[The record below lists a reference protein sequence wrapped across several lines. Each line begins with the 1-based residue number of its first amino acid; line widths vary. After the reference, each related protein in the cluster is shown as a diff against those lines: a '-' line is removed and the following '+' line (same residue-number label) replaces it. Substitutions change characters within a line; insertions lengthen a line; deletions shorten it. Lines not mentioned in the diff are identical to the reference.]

1 LTPGGERVWGR
12 EEAIVAG
19 LRLALVLLL
28 GVAAGQGL
36 LQSDDEPPAQAAF
49 TVPVAL
55 PGGDLPGDPAV
66 QLVEVVDGLI
76 DPVNVASANDG
87 SGRLFVLERVGR
99 IRIVQDGELVQR
111 PFLDV
116 SAKVEYGHLE
126 QGLLGLA
133 FDPDYPANGSF
144 YVTYTDYQRNGA
156 LRLVRYTVSADDP
169 NRADPESDR
178 LILSQ
183 DKPFR
188 YHNGG
193 ELHFGADGYL
203 YLAIGDGGFA
213 HDPYEAVPP
222 ALDTLLGK
230 IIRIDVHPADEEAL
244 YAIPP
249 DNPFAVADP
258 AAPEA
263 RPEIWVHGLRNP
275 WQFAF
280 DRQTGDLY
288 VADVG
293 PGRVEE
299 IDVQPAG
306 SPGGENY
313 GWNKLEGTYCWPSY
327 RESCEAVGV
336 PPVAQYL
343 HEPDNCAIVGIGVY
357 RGLASPALDG
367 LFFNGD
373 FCSGRLWG
381 LGRDGDGRWVYQELL
396 DTSLLV
402 TGGGEDE
409 RGELY
414 LTSCTC
420 TFSRRYDPYDN
431 PTGGLWRLVAA
442 ETVAADEETAPLDPP
457 VEQSGTPVAAVAA
470 AAATYTNGARRWPS
484 STRRPR
490 RRRAS
495 WPSSRSRAAA
505 ATSTSTTRRW
515 VVSGSIGCSTPR
527 STTRPTTASS
537 RTPWPRTA
545 TTSTSWSWCRSRPS
559 PAA

>member
-1 LTPGGERVWGR
+1 M
-12 EEAIVAG
+12 A
-19 LRLALVLLL
+19 LLL
-28 GVAAGQGL
+28 GVSTIPGL

-49 TVPVAL
+49 TAPVAM
-55 PGGDLPGDPAV
+55 PGGDLPGDPTI
-66 QLVEVVDGLI
+66 QLVKVVEGLI
-76 DPVNVASANDG
+76 DPVNVTSANDG

-99 IRIVQDGELVQR
+99 VRIVLDGELLQR
-111 PFLDV
+111 PFLDLT
-116 SAKVEYGHLE
+116 AKVDYGHLE

-133 FDPDYPANGSF
+133 FDPEYRANGFF

-156 LRLVRYTVSADDP
+156 LRLVRYSVSADDP
-169 NRADPESDR
+169 DRADPESDR

-203 YLAIGDGGFA
+203 YVAIGDGGFA
-213 HDPYEAVPP
+213 HDPYQSVPP
-222 ALDTLLGK
+222 SLDTLLGK
-230 IIRIDVHPADEEAL
+230 ILRIDVHPSDEEAR

-258 AAPEA
+258 AAPDA

-280 DRQTGDLY
+280 DRLTGDLY

-293 PGRVEE
+293 PGRMEE
-299 IDVQPAG
+299 IDVQLAG
-306 SPGGENY
+306 GPGGEDY
-313 GWNKLEGTYCWPSY
+313 GWDELEGTYCWPSY
-327 RESCEAVGV
+327 RDSCEAIGE

-357 RGLASPALDG
+357 RGAASPALDG
-367 LFFNGD
+367 IFFNSD

-381 LGRDGDGRWVYQELL
+381 LGRDSAGGWVYQELL

-409 RGELY
+409 LGELY

-420 TFSRRYDPYDN
+420 PFSRRYDPYDN
-431 PTGGLWRLVAA
+431 QTGVLWRLVAA
-442 ETVAADEETAPLDPP
+442 DNVVAGEETAPLDLPEAP
-457 VEQSGTPVAAVAA
+457 SGTPVAAGPTGAA
-470 AAATYTNGARRWPS
+470 PYTIGARRWLS
-484 STRRPR
+484 SNRRPR
-490 RRRAS
+490 RRRPS
-495 WPSSRSRAAA
+495 WPSSRSRAAV
-505 ATSTSTTRRW
+505 ATSTSTMRRW
-515 VVSGSIGCSTPR
+515 AAFGSIGCSTPR

-537 RTPWPRTA
+537 RTRWPRTA
-545 TTSTSWSWCRSRPS
+545 TISTCWSWFRNRPS

>member
-1 LTPGGERVWGR
+1 M
-12 EEAIVAG
+12 AG
-19 LRLALVLLL
+19 IRLAL
-28 GVAAGQGL
+28 GL
-36 LQSDDEPPAQAAF
+36 LIAVSTMPSVFQADDEPPAQAAF
-49 TVPVAL
+49 AGPVTM
-55 PGGDLPGDPAV
+55 PGGVLPGDPAL
-66 QLVEVVDGLI
+66 QLVKVVDGLL
-76 DPVNVASANDG
+76 DPVNVTSANDG

-99 IRIVQDGELVQR
+99 IRIVQDGELLPR
-111 PFLDV
+111 PFLDL

-133 FDPDYPANGSF
+133 FDPDYAANGFF

-156 LRLVRYTVSADDP
+156 LRLVRYAVSADDP

-178 LILSQ
+178 LILNQ

-193 ELHFGADGYL
+193 EVHFGPDGYL
-203 YLAIGDGGFA
+203 YVAIGDGGFA
-213 HDPYEAVPP
+213 HDPYEAVSPS
-222 ALDTLLGK
+222 LELLLGK
-230 IIRIDVHPADEEAL
+230 ILRIDVHPTDEAAR
-244 YAIPP
+244 YAVPP

-258 AAPEA
+258 AAPDA

-275 WQFAF
+275 WQFSF
-280 DRQTGDLY
+280 DPLTGDLY
-288 VADVG
+288 IADVG

-306 SPGGENY
+306 SPGGEDY

-327 RESCEAVGV
+327 RESCDSVGT

-357 RGLASPALDG
+357 RGVASPALAG
-367 LFFNGD
+367 LYVHSD

-381 LGRDGDGRWVYQELL
+381 LGRDGDGDWIYQELL

-409 RGELY
+409 SGELY

-420 TFSRRYDPYDN
+420 TFSRRYDPFDN
-431 PTGGLWRLVAA
+431 PTGALWRLVAA
-442 ETVAADEETAPLDPP
+442 DGVAAGEETAPLDPP
-457 VEQSGTPVAAVAA
+457 QEQGGTPVAAGPAA
-470 AAATYTNGARRWPS
+470 AAAYAIGARRWLS
-484 STRRPR
+484 SDRRPR
-490 RRRAS
+490 RRRPS
-495 WPSSRSRAAA
+495 WPLSRSRAAA
-505 ATSTSTTRRW
+505 ATSTSSTRRW
-515 VVSGSIGCSTPR
+515 AASASIGCSTPR

-537 RTPWPRTA
+537 PTRWPKTA
-545 TTSTSWSWCRSRPS
+545 TTSMSSSWSRSRPS